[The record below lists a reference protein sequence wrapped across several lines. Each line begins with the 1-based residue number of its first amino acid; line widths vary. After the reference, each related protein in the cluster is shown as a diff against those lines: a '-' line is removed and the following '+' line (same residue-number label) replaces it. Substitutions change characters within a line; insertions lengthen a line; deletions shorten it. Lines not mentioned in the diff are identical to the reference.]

1 MKSSLRDSSLVDDSK
16 AQDRLVPEIDSDEP
30 VLSEEKAEAPSA
42 SSLSTSD
49 GNRNSR
55 AKKRRLDEVGAGK
68 YSAEAVSE
76 DPRTG
81 LVYDEIMLKHK
92 CVCNKDEHHHPEHP
106 KRISRIWSRLGET
119 GLQERCARVPARP
132 ASRQEL
138 LLVHSH
144 AHVSMFGGNPYEV
157 SHSSSSKQRTVTR
170 SSGQCHY
177 DHLSCGGLGINQ
189 DTYLHRD
196 YTALVSRYAVGSSI
210 DLVKRIVERQISN
223 GFAFVR
229 PPGHHAGFDSAMGFC
244 FFNNVAVAARYAVQ
258 RLGLQRVM
266 IVDWDVHHGNGTQNA
281 FYEDS
286 SVLYLSLHRHDDG
299 AFFPN
304 TGSATECGSG
314 DGKGFT
320 VNIPWD
326 GGVTPPLGNTEYIEA
341 FECIVLPIAKQ
352 YQPQLIIVSAGFD
365 AAAGHPS
372 DIGGYKVTPEGF
384 AYMTAALRVVSK
396 DHLALVLE
404 GGYTLDAISNCAE
417 ACVHALLGDRLPP
430 LPATLGTLKCAE
442 LVPVPRAIQ
451 TLRNV
456 VEIQKQFWKLER
468 ISMFSLLSDQLDTT
482 SGSQD
487 RRHGIFT
494 EAAETTAMRS
504 TLRTGNAV
512 TVPSRPPRHRQG
524 RSGVSAQQVPSL
536 TKSQTLKARD
546 SRL

>member
-1 MKSSLRDSSLVDDSK
+1 M
-16 AQDRLVPEIDSDEP
+16 VPEIDSDEP
-30 VLSEEKAEAPSA
+30 NLSDEKSEATSATSLSEGSR
-42 SSLSTSD
+42 D
-49 GNRNSR
+49 NRV
-55 AKKRRLDEVGAGK
+55 KKRRLDADGQGK
-68 YSAEAVSE
+68 YSSEAGSSD

-92 CVCNKDEHHHPEHP
+92 CVCDKDEHHHPEHP
-106 KRISRIWSRLGET
+106 KRISRIWSRLGEV

-138 LLVHSH
+138 LLVHSS
-144 AHVSMFGGNPYEV
+144 AHVSMFGGNPYDV
-157 SHSSSSKQRTVTR
+157 SRSSSNQRTATR
-170 SSGQCHY
+170 SSNHCY
-177 DHLSCGGLGINQ
+177 FDHLSCGGLGITQ

-196 YTALVSRYAVGSSI
+196 FTSLVSRYAVGSSI
-210 DLVKRIVERQISN
+210 DLVKRIVDGQISN

-258 RLGLQRVM
+258 KLGLQRVM

-281 FYEDS
+281 FYEEA
-286 SVLYLSLHRHDDG
+286 SVLYLSLHRHDSG

-304 TGSATECGSG
+304 TGAARECGKG
-314 DGKGFT
+314 NGKGFT

-341 FECIVLPIAKQ
+341 FECIVLPIAKE

-384 AYMTAALRVVSK
+384 GYMTAALRVVSH

-404 GGYTLDAISNCAE
+404 GGYALEAISKCAE
-417 ACVHALLGDRLPP
+417 TCVHALLGDRLPP
-430 LPATLGTLKCAE
+430 LPATLGTLKGAK
-442 LVPVPRAIQ
+442 LVPVARAMQ
-451 TLRNV
+451 TVRNV
-456 VEIQKQFWKLER
+456 VEIQRQFWKLER
-468 ISMFSLLSDQLDTT
+468 ISMLSLLSDQLDN
-482 SGSQD
+482 SGAS
-487 RRHGIFT
+487 RNRGSGIFT

-504 TLRTGNAV
+504 TLRTAKPV
-512 TVPSRPPRHRQG
+512 SVPSRPQHRRRC

-536 TKSQTLKARD
+536 SKPETLKALD